1 MCSEGIIERYVN
13 FYTDFAFKKLF
24 GTEINKE
31 LLVSFLNALL
41 DGKEVVRDITY
52 LNTERLG
59 TQEYDRR
66 AVFDVYCQNEKGEYF
81 LVEMQKGEQQFFK
94 DRSIYYSSFAIREQA
109 PKGVWDY
116 ELKSIYTIGILNF
129 CFEKEGTDYYH
140 EVKLVEL
147 KTKEVFYDKLT
158 FIYLE
163 MPKFTKT
170 EGELETLFDKWLYA
184 IRNLASLMERPRILQ
199 EKVFAHL
206 FEAAEIAKFD
216 RIERYEYQESLK
228 AYRDWFSV
236 METAEIRGM
245 EKGMAKG
252 MEKGL
257 EKGRKEGALATARNL
272 KAMKIPLDTI
282 ALATGLES
290 RPALALRFAVSPPS
304 LPQGR
309 FRLPAKRFPSVR
321 EADV

>member
-1 MCSEGIIERYVN
+1 MRIPNTTEALNRNKTNFSPSCRHTVHDLFLPLSPATHKTVKAMCSEGIIERYVN

-41 DGKEVVRDITY
+41 EGKEVVRDITY

-129 CFEKEGTDYYH
+129 CFEKEGTDYRTSEDGRLIEAYAD
-140 EVKLVEL
+140 EL
-147 KTKEVFYDKLT
+147 RR
-158 FIYLE
+158 
-163 MPKFTKT
+163 
-170 EGELETLFDKWLYA
+170 A
-184 IRNLASLMERPRILQ
+184 
-199 EKVFAHL
+199 
-206 FEAAEIAKFD
+206 
-216 RIERYEYQESLK
+216 
-228 AYRDWFSV
+228 
-236 METAEIRGM
+236 
-245 EKGMAKG
+245 
-252 MEKGL
+252 
-257 EKGRKEGALATARNL
+257 ALARQ
-272 KAMKIPLDTI
+272 KLD
-282 ALATGLES
+282 L
-290 RPALALRFAVSPPS
+290 
-304 LPQGR
+304 QM
-309 FRLPAKRFPSVR
+309 KRFN
-321 EADV
+321 E